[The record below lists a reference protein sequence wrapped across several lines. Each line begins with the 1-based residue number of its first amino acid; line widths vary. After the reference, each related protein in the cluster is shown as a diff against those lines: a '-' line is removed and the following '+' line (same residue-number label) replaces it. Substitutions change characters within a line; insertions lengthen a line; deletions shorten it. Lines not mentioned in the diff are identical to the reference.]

1 MSSAAPTFALA
12 HLSDPHLAGWSVDN
26 FGSLLNKRLTGW
38 LSWSRNRK
46 FIHQTRVLDMVV
58 DDLAGRAAD
67 HVAVTGDLVNISLPD
82 EFARAALWLNR
93 LGDADR
99 VTVVPGNH
107 DAYVAVNWA
116 QGAGQWSHYMTN
128 RGWQPEGGAP
138 TDVQNGFPFV
148 RRLGPL
154 ALVGVS
160 TALPMPP
167 FIAAGRLGA
176 AQLEALARTL
186 SELRSPEI
194 FRVVLIHHPPF
205 AGGAYKRKSLLD
217 ADAFQDVIRSAGAEL
232 VLHGHMH
239 IAALGQIG
247 TTPVIGVP
255 SASAIRKGHKDAAA
269 YNLYRVG
276 DSGANWRVS
285 VEIRGLAEDQAR
297 IVAAGSYVLTI
308 PRSGR

>member
-1 MSSAAPTFALA
+1 MVSASPTFALA
-12 HLSDPHLAGWSVDN
+12 HLSDPHLAGWAVDHI
-26 FGSLLNKRLTGW
+26 GSLLNKRLTGW
-38 LSWSRNRK
+38 LSWRSNRK

-58 DDLAGRAAD
+58 ADLAARAAD
-67 HVAVTGDLVNISLPD
+67 HIAVTGDLVNISLPD
-82 EFARAALWLNR
+82 EFSRAALWLNR

-99 VTVVPGNH
+99 VTIVPGNH

-116 QGAGQWSHYMTN
+116 QGAGQWSDYMTN
-128 RGWQPEGGAP
+128 RGWQPEGAAP
-138 TDVQNGFPFV
+138 TDVQSGFPFV
-148 RRLGPL
+148 RRVGPL

-176 AQLEALARTL
+176 TQIEALARTL
-186 SELRSPEI
+186 TQLRSPDT

-217 ADAFQDVIRSAGAEL
+217 REPFQEVIRTAGAEL
-232 VLHGHMH
+232 ILHGHMH
-239 IAALGQIG
+239 MASLGRIG

-276 DSGANWRVS
+276 SDGPNWRLL
-285 VEIRGLAEDQAR
+285 VEIRGLAADQGR
-297 IVAAGSYVLTI
+297 IAAAGSYMLTI
-308 PRSGR
+308 PRPAG

>member
-1 MSSAAPTFALA
+1 MASASPTFALA
-12 HLSDPHLAGWSVDN
+12 HLSDPHLAGWSVRN
-26 FGSLLNKRLTGW
+26 IGSLLNKRLTGW
-38 LSWSRNRK
+38 LSWRSNRK

-58 DDLAGRAAD
+58 EDLAARGAD

-116 QGAGQWSHYMTN
+116 QGAGQWSDHMTN
-128 RGWQPEGGAP
+128 RGWQPEGAAP
-138 TDVQNGFPFV
+138 TDVQSGFPFV
-148 RRLGPL
+148 RRVGPV

-186 SELRSPEI
+186 SELRAPDT

-205 AGGAYKRKSLLD
+205 AGGIYKRKALLD
-217 ADAFQDVIRSAGAEL
+217 AGPFQEVIRVAGAEL

-239 IAALGQIG
+239 VASLGQIG
-247 TTPVIGVP
+247 ATPVIGVP

-276 DSGANWRVS
+276 EDGPNWRLS
-285 VEIRGLAEDQAR
+285 VEIRGLTPDQAR
-297 IVAAGSYVLTI
+297 IAAAGGYVLTI
-308 PRSGR
+308 PRAAG

>member
-1 MSSAAPTFALA
+1 MASASSTFALA
-12 HLSDPHLAGWSVDN
+12 HLSDPHLAGWSVGN
-26 FGSLLNKRLTGW
+26 IGSLLNKRLTGW
-38 LSWSRNRK
+38 LSWRSNRK
-46 FIHQTRVLDMVV
+46 FIHQSRVLDMVV
-58 DDLAGRAAD
+58 EDLAARGAD

-93 LGDADR
+93 LGDGDR

-116 QGAGQWSHYMTN
+116 RGAGQWSSHMTN
-128 RGWQPEGGAP
+128 RGWQPEGAAP
-138 TDVQNGFPFV
+138 TGVQSGFPFV
-148 RRLGPL
+148 RRIGPL

-186 SELRSPEI
+186 SELRAPDT

-205 AGGAYKRKSLLD
+205 AGGIYKRKALLD
-217 ADAFQDVIRSAGAEL
+217 AGPFQDVIRAAGAEL

-239 IAALGQIG
+239 VASLGQIG
-247 TTPVIGVP
+247 ATPVIGVP

-276 DSGANWRVS
+276 EAGPNWRLS
-285 VEIRGLAEDQAR
+285 VEIRGLAADQAR
-297 IVAAGSYVLTI
+297 IAAAGGYVLTI
-308 PRSGR
+308 PRAAG